1 MEDQGRVE
9 LWLNKAIELE
19 NRGHDLY
26 EEAAAGASDLEVA
39 DFFKFMAAQELVH
52 VKIIQKIFNH
62 LGGDACWQ
70 EADGHISGNS
80 ANLNHL
86 FMTLTKKITPSSEES
101 IISAIDKGII
111 FETEARNFYEDE
123 LPKAKCEAENKF
135 LALMVAEEN
144 DHRQVL
150 SDLKL
155 FYTDPESWHLK
166 SDNMHLDGA

>member
-1 MEDQGRVE
+1 MDDQKRVE

-26 EEAAAGASDLEVA
+26 EEAYTSAKNLDVA

-52 VKIIQKIFNH
+52 VKIIQKIFTR
-62 LGGDACWQ
+62 LGGETCWQ

-80 ANLNHL
+80 SNLNHF
-86 FMTLTKKITPSSEES
+86 FMTLTKKINPEPEED
-101 IISAIDKGII
+101 IINAIDKAII
-111 FETEARNFYEDE
+111 FETEAKNFYEDE
-123 LPKAKCEAENKF
+123 LPNAQCEAEKKF
-135 LALMVAEEN
+135 LTIMVAEEN

-155 FYTDPESWHLK
+155 FYTDPESWQLK